1 MATRAKKIKPPKHS
15 MLSKRA
21 FLRRM
26 LRVGNEFKAN
36 KVDIITV
43 HEIFSWYPEEIDFMA
58 KVGPPPFKL
67 NNILWFKTEDGKKYL
82 AKKLREFHYKIE
94 EYEKPVDTGVKSGDD
109 KSNIKVLSI
118 RKFLD

>member
-1 MATRAKKIKPPKHS
+1 MATHAKKIKPPKHS

-26 LRVGNEFKAN
+26 LKAGPDFKAT
-36 KVDIITV
+36 KLDIIAV

-94 EYEKPVDTGVKSGDD
+94 EYEKPVDTGVKSGED
-109 KSNIKVLSI
+109 KLDIRPQTI